1 MYRNIST
8 LIWFLCIICCES
20 GLRFD
25 FPRSFRTK
33 VGNSLSVFRLH
44 CRSDDETKSPE
55 ESEIVVESSTKAL
68 SKYET
73 RSRLLEAALQS
84 TRLRQSELDA
94 TNLGLKKE
102 INELNLKF
110 ELSDKG
116 STQIIEELERSRSE
130 LQAAL
135 KLSASNAIL
144 LEKAQQEEKK
154 EKNMEIVK
162 YKNRLIL
169 LEKAYRESQ
178 VCK

>member
-1 MYRNIST
+1 MCRNIST

-20 GLRFD
+20 SLRYD
-25 FPRSFRTK
+25 FPPSFRTI
-33 VGNSLSVFRLH
+33 VGRSLTDFRLH
-44 CRSDDETKSPE
+44 CRFDDETKSPD

-84 TRLRQSELDA
+84 TRIRQSELDA

-116 STQIIEELERSRSE
+116 SSQIIEELERSRTE

>member
-8 LIWFLCIICCES
+8 LVWFLCIICCES

-25 FPRSFRTK
+25 LPRSLKTK
-33 VGNSLSVFRLH
+33 IGRCLSDFRLR
-44 CRSDDETKSPE
+44 CRPDDETRSSDE
-55 ESEIVVESSTKAL
+55 AEIVVESSTKAL

-73 RSRLLEAALQS
+73 RSRLLEAALAS
-84 TRLRQSELDA
+84 TRLRQTELDA
-94 TNLGLKKE
+94 TNCALKKE
-102 INELNLKF
+102 INELKVQF

-116 STQIIEELERSRSE
+116 TSQIIEELEKSMSE
-130 LQAAL
+130 LQTAL
-135 KLSASNAIL
+135 KLSASSAVL

-178 VCK
+178 VCR

>member
-20 GLRFD
+20 GQRYD
-25 FPRSFRTK
+25 FPRSFKTK
-33 VGNSLSVFRLH
+33 VGRSLADFRLY
-44 CRSDDETKSPE
+44 CRSDDEPKSPD

-84 TRLRQSELDA
+84 TRIRQSELDA

-116 STQIIEELERSRSE
+116 SSQIIEELERSRSE

>member
-1 MYRNIST
+1 MSRNIST
-8 LIWFLCIICCES
+8 LVCFFCIICCDS
-20 GLRFD
+20 SLRYD
-25 FPRSFRTK
+25 FPRSLRAK
-33 VGNSLSVFRLH
+33 AGRCVSEFRLY
-44 CRSDDETKSPE
+44 CRSDDETVSPE
-55 ESEIVVESSTKAL
+55 ESEIIVESSTRAL

-73 RSRLLEAALQS
+73 RSKLLEAALAS
-84 TRLRQSELDA
+84 TRLRQSELNA
-94 TNLGLKKE
+94 TNIGLKRE

-110 ELSDKG
+110 ELSDR
-116 STQIIEELERSRSE
+116 SSSQIIEELEKSRSE
-130 LQAAL
+130 LQTAL

>member
-1 MYRNIST
+1 M
-8 LIWFLCIICCES
+8 
-20 GLRFD
+20 
-25 FPRSFRTK
+25 
-33 VGNSLSVFRLH
+33 
-44 CRSDDETKSPE
+44 
-55 ESEIVVESSTKAL
+55 VESSTKAL

-94 TNLGLKKE
+94 TNLSLKKE

>member
-8 LIWFLCIICCES
+8 LVWFLCIICCES

-25 FPRSFRTK
+25 LPRSLKTK
-33 VGNSLSVFRLH
+33 IGRCLSDFRLR
-44 CRSDDETKSPE
+44 CRPDD
-55 ESEIVVESSTKAL
+55 
-68 SKYET
+68 ET
-73 RSRLLEAALQS
+73 RSRLLEAALAS
-84 TRLRQSELDA
+84 TRLRQIELDA
-94 TNLGLKKE
+94 TNGALKKE
-102 INELNLKF
+102 INELKVQF

-116 STQIIEELERSRSE
+116 TSQIIEELEKSMSE
-130 LQAAL
+130 LQTAL
-135 KLSASNAIL
+135 KLSASSAVL

-178 VCK
+178 VCR